1 MPGMQDRV
9 AIVTGAG
16 RGIGRATALL
26 LAARGARVLAVARS
40 SDELRSL
47 AAERPGIEWIAI
59 SLASEGAC
67 RQVAE
72 TARRR
77 LGPISIVVNNA
88 GIGSA
93 DDGEIWEQDLEAFRA
108 TMAINLE
115 APLILTQEASRD
127 MRAAGWGRVVMVSST
142 SGQVG
147 APRNVAY
154 TTSKHAVIGLMR
166 ATAQDV
172 GSFGGTCNAVLPGWV
187 TTAMADRSA
196 ERTAERSGRSVEEVW
211 ADRDALYPRGTAL
224 TPAEIAETI
233 AFLCSEGASGING
246 EAITVAAGAIE

>member
-1 MPGMQDRV
+1 MEGRV

-26 LAARGARVLAVARS
+26 LADRGARVLAVARS

-47 AAERPGIEWIAI
+47 AGERAGIEWIAV
-59 SLASEGAC
+59 SLATEAAC

-77 LGPISIVVNNA
+77 LGPIGILVNNA
-88 GIGSA
+88 GVGSA
-93 DDGEIWEQDLEAFRA
+93 DDGEIWEQGIDAFRA
-108 TMAINLE
+108 TMAVNLE
-115 APLILTQEASRD
+115 APLVLTQEASRD
-127 MRAAGWGRVVMVSST
+127 MRTAGWGRVVMVSST

-154 TTSKHAVIGLMR
+154 TTSKHALIGLMR
-166 ATAQDV
+166 AAAQDL
-172 GSFGGTCNAVLPGWV
+172 GSFGATCNAVLPGWV

-196 ERTAERSGRSVEEVW
+196 ERTAERAGTSVEDVW
-211 ADRDALYPRGTAL
+211 TARDALYPRGKAL
-224 TPAEIAETI
+224 TPAEIAEVI
-233 AFLCSEGASGING
+233 AFLCSEGAGGVNG
-246 EAITVAAGAIE
+246 EPITGAAGAIE